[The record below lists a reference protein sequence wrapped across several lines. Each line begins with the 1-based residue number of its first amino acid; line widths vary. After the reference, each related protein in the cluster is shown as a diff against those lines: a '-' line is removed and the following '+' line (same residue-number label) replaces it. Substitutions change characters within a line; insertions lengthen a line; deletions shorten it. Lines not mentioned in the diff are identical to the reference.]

1 MEGQITQWHGR
12 HLKHPA
18 SSNYI
23 FVDFVG
29 LLWGTSVPWSCF
41 LPPTFLAMKSL
52 SRSPSVFW
60 EDYFATSRERP
71 GNVQTFI
78 TIHCPVTSLFLNYE
92 PDLRGSSASVFSWG
106 FAAQGTLLLPW
117 RNYQQSLP
125 KVLPLDGAQFH
136 HFFGALLTKN
146 RWCDRL
152 ESDVNVTAERQ
163 CGSPTLSGLA
173 DPPKFHWWLWGYG
186 WTPG

>member
-78 TIHCPVTSLFLNYE
+78 TIHCQSPVFFSTMNQIFVDPALQCF
-92 PDLRGSSASVFSWG
+92 RGAS
-106 FAAQGTLLLPW
+106 
-117 RNYQQSLP
+117 
-125 KVLPLDGAQFH
+125 
-136 HFFGALLTKN
+136 
-146 RWCDRL
+146 
-152 ESDVNVTAERQ
+152 
-163 CGSPTLSGLA
+163 
-173 DPPKFHWWLWGYG
+173 PPKALCCS
-186 WTPG
+186 PGGITSNRCPRCCRWMAPNFIISLVPCWPKTGDATDWNQMSTSQQRDSVEVQRLAA